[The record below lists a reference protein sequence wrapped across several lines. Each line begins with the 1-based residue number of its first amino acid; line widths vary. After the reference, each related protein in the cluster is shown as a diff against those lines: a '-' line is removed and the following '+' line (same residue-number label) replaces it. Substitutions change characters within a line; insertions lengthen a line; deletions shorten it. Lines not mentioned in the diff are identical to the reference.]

1 MSNVALIAELDRLH
15 HRATDLRAREAQLAD
30 AGENDP
36 ASDTWKTAA
45 IVAASA
51 ECEFHAALVAA
62 WPTISRVLREAAE
75 GGWRPIPGPT
85 LDRVFVA
92 GWQPQNGTVRGY
104 WWFYEDLTDEHGRP
118 MEHSDAT
125 MWRPLPP
132 PPSPETATHS
142 LEPRN
147 DDR

>member
-75 GGWRPIPGPT
+75 GWRPIETAPKDGTRVLLFGPRT
-85 LDRVFVA
+85 DGSGNYQDVG
-92 GWQPQNGTVRGY
+92 GWWRNNWRP
-104 WWFYEDLTDEHGRP
+104 FEDDYCAFNHP
-118 MEHSDAT
+118 HY
-125 MWRPLPP
+125 WRPLPS
-132 PPSPETATHS
+132 PPSETG
-142 LEPRN
+142 N
-147 DDR
+147 DH